1 MTPACRSRGT
11 LVTVRPGF
19 AGWLGEQ
26 RRVIVRRMKS
36 FLVTLAMAGVVG
48 AAAAQ
53 TVTLNGHLGN
63 HKALLVID
71 GELHTVAIGATVRGV
86 RLLALNEAQAE
97 VEVAGARRTLALRAG
112 AVRNAGTP
120 ASGGNEIVLT
130 AGRNGHFR
138 TLGQINGK
146 SVEFFVDTGASVV
159 SLGQA
164 EADRLGIDYKSGN
177 PGMARTANGD
187 VPIRMITLNS
197 VRIGDV
203 EVANVEAAV
212 HPSSFGVVLL
222 GNSFL
227 TRFQM
232 RRENDVMRLE
242 RR

>member
-1 MTPACRSRGT
+1 MRSRSLLTLIALLAGT
-11 LVTVRPGF
+11 
-19 AGWLGEQ
+19 
-26 RRVIVRRMKS
+26 
-36 FLVTLAMAGVVG
+36 
-48 AAAAQ
+48 AAAQ

-63 HKALLVID
+63 QKALLVID
-71 GELHTVAIGATVRGV
+71 GEPHAVAVGASARGV
-86 RLLALNEAQAE
+86 RLLSLGTAQAE
-97 VEVAGARRTLALRAG
+97 VEVAGTRRTLALGAG
-112 AVRNAGTP
+112 PVRSAGPP
-120 ASGGNEIVLT
+120 ARGGGEIVLT

-164 EADRLGIDYKSGN
+164 EADRLGIDYKSGK

-187 VPIRMITLNS
+187 VPIRLITLNS

-212 HPSSFGVVLL
+212 HPNSFGVVLL

>member
-1 MTPACRSRGT
+1 MRSTCLFVLAAVLAGT
-11 LVTVRPGF
+11 VP
-19 AGWLGEQ
+19 
-26 RRVIVRRMKS
+26 
-36 FLVTLAMAGVVG
+36 
-48 AAAAQ
+48 AQ

-63 HKALLVID
+63 QKALLVID
-71 GELHTVAIGATVRGV
+71 GEPHAVALGTTVRGV
-86 RLLALNEAQAE
+86 RLLSLNEAQAE
-97 VEVAGARRTLALRAG
+97 VEVAGTRRSLALGAGPVRSAG
-112 AVRNAGTP
+112 AP
-120 ASGGNEIVLT
+120 ARGSNEIVLT

-138 TLGQINGK
+138 TVGQINGK

-164 EADRLGIDYKSGN
+164 EADRLGIDYKRGT

-187 VPIRMITLNS
+187 VPIRLITLNS

-212 HPSSFGVVLL
+212 HPNSFGVVLL

>member
-1 MTPACRSRGT
+1 MRCRCLFALLSVLAGT
-11 LVTVRPGF
+11 V
-19 AGWLGEQ
+19 
-26 RRVIVRRMKS
+26 
-36 FLVTLAMAGVVG
+36 
-48 AAAAQ
+48 AAQ
-53 TVTLNGHLGN
+53 TVTLNGHIGGQ
-63 HKALLVID
+63 KALLVID
-71 GELHTVAIGATVRGV
+71 GEPHTVAVGTSVRGV
-86 RLLALNEAQAE
+86 RLLSLGESRAE
-97 VEVAGARRTLALRAG
+97 VEVAGTRRTLALGAG
-112 AVRNAGTP
+112 AVRSTGAT
-120 ASGGNEIVLT
+120 ARGGNEIVLT

-164 EADRLGIDYKSGN
+164 EADRLGIDYKSGK

-187 VPIRMITLNS
+187 VPIRLITLNS

>member
-1 MTPACRSRGT
+1 MRSRGLLT
-11 LVTVRPGF
+11 LIALL
-19 AGWLGEQ
+19 AG
-26 RRVIVRRMKS
+26 
-36 FLVTLAMAGVVG
+36 T
-48 AAAAQ
+48 AAAQ

-63 HKALLVID
+63 QKALLVVD
-71 GELHTVAIGATVRGV
+71 GEPHAVAVGASARGV
-86 RLLALNEAQAE
+86 RLLSLGTAQAE
-97 VEVAGARRTLALRAG
+97 VEVAGTRRTLALGAG
-112 AVRNAGTP
+112 PVRSAGSP
-120 ASGGNEIVLT
+120 ARGGGEIVLT

-164 EADRLGIDYKSGN
+164 EADRLGIDYKSGK

-187 VPIRMITLNS
+187 VPIRLITLNS

-212 HPSSFGVVLL
+212 HPNSFGVVLL

>member
-1 MTPACRSRGT
+1 MRSRSLLTLIALLAGT
-11 LVTVRPGF
+11 
-19 AGWLGEQ
+19 
-26 RRVIVRRMKS
+26 
-36 FLVTLAMAGVVG
+36 
-48 AAAAQ
+48 AAAQ

-63 HKALLVID
+63 QKALLVID
-71 GELHTVAIGATVRGV
+71 GEPHAVAVGASARGV
-86 RLLALNEAQAE
+86 RLLSLGTAQAE
-97 VEVAGARRTLALRAG
+97 VEVAGTRRTLALGAG
-112 AVRNAGTP
+112 PVRSAGSP
-120 ASGGNEIVLT
+120 ARGGGEIVLT

-164 EADRLGIDYKSGN
+164 EADRMGIDYKSGK

-187 VPIRMITLNS
+187 VPIRLITLNS

-212 HPSSFGVVLL
+212 HPNSFGIVLL

>member
-1 MTPACRSRGT
+1 MRSRSLLTLIALLAGT
-11 LVTVRPGF
+11 
-19 AGWLGEQ
+19 
-26 RRVIVRRMKS
+26 
-36 FLVTLAMAGVVG
+36 
-48 AAAAQ
+48 AAAQ

-63 HKALLVID
+63 QKALLVVD
-71 GELHTVAIGATVRGV
+71 GEPHAVAVGASARGV
-86 RLLALNEAQAE
+86 RLLSLGTAQAE
-97 VEVAGARRTLALRAG
+97 VEVAGTRRTLALGAG
-112 AVRNAGTP
+112 PVRSAGSP
-120 ASGGNEIVLT
+120 ARGGGEIVLT

-164 EADRLGIDYKSGN
+164 EADRLGIDYKSGK

-187 VPIRMITLNS
+187 VPIRLITLNS

-212 HPSSFGVVLL
+212 HPNSFGIVLL